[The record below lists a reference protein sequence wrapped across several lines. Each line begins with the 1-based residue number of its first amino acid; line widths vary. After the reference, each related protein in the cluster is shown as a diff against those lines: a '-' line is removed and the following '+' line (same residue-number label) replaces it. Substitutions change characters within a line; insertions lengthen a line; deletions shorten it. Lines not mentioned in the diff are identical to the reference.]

1 MAELSKGMVVQLASG
16 GPKMTIMDLGDYSPM
31 DAKEG
36 AKCVWFDDKKVK
48 QQEVFDVAVLKEC
61 KPIAVGSASQSGRN
75 W

>member
-31 DAKEG
+31 DAKDG

-48 QQEVFDVAVLKEC
+48 QQEVFDVAVLKEF
-61 KPIAVGSASQSGRN
+61 KEVTPMPYSG
-75 W
+75 